1 MRGLVSLIQT
11 QLRSLRAEGEAIP
24 FLRLLRSCFLLR
36 FRLAVAVPRNDKL
49 LNTLVLATLISL
61 TALAGCGVKSS
72 DDGKKEARIVMWLI
86 GSEGQ
91 ALTIRDLAED
101 FYRETKIR
109 VKCDAIS
116 WGDAHSK
123 YLTSIAGGV
132 APDIGTMG
140 LTWGTEFGNLGSMVD
155 LSVVY
160 KDEIRGIKES
170 VFKGLWDSMEY
181 KGKVFG
187 IPFDMTEYVVY
198 YRKDIIPAPPK
209 TWEELT
215 GLLAALNAKNKSM
228 IFDWGSLSWIGY
240 SPFLWQAGGDYYSGD
255 YSMVTVDSPEALK
268 AINFFAELYTRYKV
282 PKTKIPLEQGIRTG
296 DFPIAISGNWK
307 IEDIRTSAP
316 EIAGKWGI
324 AMLPKGPTGRHT
336 AFIGGRIMGI
346 FEQSKNK
353 EAAWKFIKFLFRPDI
368 QDRLYEAALTKQDTY
383 LPTNKKAW
391 DMLKMDPEFK
401 KVLVAQAEDA
411 KGPPAV
417 ANWDSASKYIDEA
430 IQKIILQHSD
440 PVKELGAAKRG
451 LGKTLIKI

>member
-1 MRGLVSLIQT
+1 MKKLFSLVTLAAILIT
-11 QLRSLRAEGEAIP
+11 
-24 FLRLLRSCFLLR
+24 
-36 FRLAVAVPRNDKL
+36 
-49 LNTLVLATLISL
+49 
-61 TALAGCGVKSS
+61 LAGCGAKGAGE
-72 DDGKKEARIVMWLI
+72 GKKETEIVMWLI

-91 ALTIRDLAED
+91 AATIKELAED
-101 FYRETKIR
+101 FYRQTKIR

-155 LSVVY
+155 LNSVY
-160 KDEIRGIKES
+160 KDEMRGIKES
-170 VFKGLWDSMEY
+170 VFKGLWDSIEY
-181 KGKVFG
+181 RGKVFG
-187 IPFDMTEYVVY
+187 VPFDMTEYIMY
-198 YRKDIIPAPPK
+198 YRKDIIPAPPG

-215 GLLAALNAKNKSM
+215 RLLTTLSARNKGM

-255 YSMVTVDSPEALK
+255 YSTVTVDSPEALK
-268 AINFFAELYTRYKV
+268 AINFFAELYTKYNV

-296 DFPIAISGNWK
+296 DFPIVISGNWK
-307 IEDIRTSAP
+307 IEELRISAP

-353 EAAWKFIKFLFRPDI
+353 EAAWEFIKFLFRPNI
-368 QDRLYEAALTKQDTY
+368 QARLYEAALTKQDAY
-383 LPTNKKAW
+383 LPPSEKAW
-391 DMLKMDPEFK
+391 EMLKMDPEFK

-417 ANWDSASKYIDEA
+417 ANWDSASKYVDEA
-430 IQKIILQHSD
+430 IQRVILEHANAAGELKLAK
-440 PVKELGAAKRG
+440 KELERMAK
-451 LGKTLIKI
+451 KTKR